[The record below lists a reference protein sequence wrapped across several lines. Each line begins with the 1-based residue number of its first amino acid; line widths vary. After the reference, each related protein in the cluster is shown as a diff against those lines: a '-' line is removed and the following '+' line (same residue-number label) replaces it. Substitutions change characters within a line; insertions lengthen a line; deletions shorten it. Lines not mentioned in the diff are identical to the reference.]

1 MQAFFIPHK
10 MKRKVYT
17 RYLKTIADFMTPVGV
32 YSALRDH
39 YPNSLLLESADYH
52 DRSDSKSFICLQPI
66 GGFEAIQ
73 KDYHFQFPGE
83 EVQSFKAQ
91 ENKEILQSYKNF
103 IASFE
108 AVENDLPFNS
118 SGLFGYSSFEAVQY
132 MEDIEMDNPSGIMKD
147 NPDMKYQLFEFV
159 LVFDHF
165 KNELYITQNSVDSP
179 SDTDQELEK
188 FKGLLKLQSH
198 PGFKFQVEG
207 DECSNLEE
215 SVFMENVKKGIQHC
229 LRGDVF
235 QLVLSRR
242 FQQKYKGDDFNVYRS
257 LRSINPSPYLFYFDY
272 GDFKIMGSSPES
284 QLQIDKGMA
293 YINPIAGT
301 VLRSQSSAE
310 DAERAKAL
318 KNNIKENAEHV
329 MLVDLARNDLSKNSD
344 LVHVETYAEIQ
355 YFSHVIHMVS
365 RVSGQL
371 NAEANGLDIYAD
383 TFPAGT
389 LSGAPKYRA
398 LEIINETETGSRN
411 FYGGALGFMGFDGSI
426 NHAIIIRS
434 ILSKN
439 KTLTYQAGAG
449 IVADSTPEGE
459 LQEVYNKVAALRKA
473 IELAETL

>member
-1 MQAFFIPHK
+1 
-10 MKRKVYT
+10 MKKKVYT
-17 RYLKTIADFMTPVGV
+17 RYLKTIADLITPVGV
-32 YSALRDH
+32 YAALRDQ
-39 YPNSLLLESADYH
+39 YPHSLLLEGADYH
-52 DRSDSKSFICLQPI
+52 DRSDSKSFICLNPI
-66 GGFEAIQ
+66 AGFEATKKKYKIQ
-73 KDYHFQFPGE
+73 YPGE
-83 EVQSFKAQ
+83 EANHYQADMNREVLQSFKA
-91 ENKEILQSYKNF
+91 F
-103 IASFE
+103 IESFE

-132 MEDIEMDNPSGIMKD
+132 MEDIEMNNPDEMMKG
-147 NPDMKYQLFEFV
+147 NPDMKYQLFEFI

-165 KNELYITQNSVDSP
+165 KNELYITQNSI
-179 SDTDQELEK
+179 DQAIENDEVLES
-188 FKGLLKLQSH
+188 FKGLLRLQNY
-198 PGFKFQVEG
+198 PGFAFSMEG
-207 DECSNLEE
+207 MEYSNIQE
-215 SVFMENVKKGIQHC
+215 SDFKENVNKGIQHC

-242 FQQKYKGDDFNVYRS
+242 FQQKFKGDDFNVYRS

-284 QLQIDKGMA
+284 QLQVDKGNA
-293 YINPIAGT
+293 FINPIAGT
-301 VLRSQSSAE
+301 VLRSQNAAE
-310 DAERAKAL
+310 DVERANAL
-318 KNNIKENAEHV
+318 KNNPKENAEHV
-329 MLVDLARNDLSKNSD
+329 MLVDLARNDLSKNSEKVNVD
-344 LVHVETYAEIQ
+344 VYAEIQ

-371 NAEANGLDIYAD
+371 NKEVKGLDIYGD

-398 LEIINETETGSRN
+398 LEIINETEKMTRN

-439 KTLTYQAGAG
+439 KILHYQAGAG
-449 IVADSTPEGE
+449 IVAGSTPEGE

-473 IELAETL
+473 IQLAETL

>member
-1 MQAFFIPHK
+1 

-17 RYLKTIADFMTPVGV
+17 RYLKTIADLISPVGV
-32 YSALRDH
+32 YAALRDRFPH
-39 YPNSLLLESADYH
+39 SLLLESADYH
-52 DRSDSKSFICLQPI
+52 DRSDSKSFICLNAI
-66 GGFEAIQ
+66 AGFEATKKRVQI
-73 KDYHFQFPGE
+73 QFPGE
-83 EVQSFKAQ
+83 EASHFQATNHKEVLDSYRSF
-91 ENKEILQSYKNF
+91 LS
-103 IASFE
+103 SFS

-132 MEDIEMDNPSGIMKD
+132 MEDIEMNNPEGIMEG
-147 NPDMKYQLFEFV
+147 NPDMKYQLFEYI

-165 KNELYITQNSVDSP
+165 KNELYITQNSI
-179 SDTDQELEK
+179 DQELDNNKSLETLRS
-188 FKGLLKLQSH
+188 LLRLQNY
-198 PGFKFQVEG
+198 PGFNFSKEG
-207 DECSNLEE
+207 QESSNLEE
-215 SVFMENVKKGIQHC
+215 GEFMENVSKGIQHC

-242 FQQKYKGDDFNVYRS
+242 FQQKFTGDDFNVYRS

-272 GDFKIMGSSPES
+272 GDFKIMGSSPEA
-284 QLQIDKGMA
+284 QLQVSNGMA
-293 YINPIAGT
+293 TINPIAGT
-301 VLRSQSSAE
+301 VLRSRYASE
-310 DAERAKAL
+310 DVERANAL
-318 KNNIKENAEHV
+318 KNNPKENAEHV

-344 LVHVETYAEIQ
+344 QVNVDVYAEIQ

-371 NAEANGLDIYAD
+371 NKEVKGIDIYAD

-398 LEIINETETGSRN
+398 LEIINETEKTTRSL
-411 FYGGALGFMGFDGSI
+411 YGGAIGFMGFDGSI

-439 KTLTYQAGAG
+439 KTLNYQAGAG
-449 IVADSTPEGE
+449 IVAHSSPQGE

-473 IELAETL
+473 IHLAETL

>member
-1 MQAFFIPHK
+1 
-10 MKRKVYT
+10 MKKKVYT
-17 RYLKTIADFMTPVGV
+17 RYIKTIADLITPVGV
-32 YSALRDH
+32 YAALRDQ
-39 YPNSLLLESADYH
+39 YPHSLLLEGADYH
-52 DRSDSKSFICLQPI
+52 DRSDSKSFICLNPI
-66 GGFEAIQ
+66 AGFEATKKQYNIQ
-73 KDYHFQFPGE
+73 YPGE
-83 EVQSFKAQ
+83 ETSHYQA
-91 ENKEILQSYKNF
+91 NKNREILQSFKTF
-103 IASFE
+103 IESFE

-132 MEDIEMDNPSGIMKD
+132 MEDIEMNNPDEIMKG
-147 NPDMKYQLFEFV
+147 NPDMKYQLFEFI

-165 KNELYITQNSVDSP
+165 KNELYITQNSI
-179 SDTDQELEK
+179 DQAIENDEVLES
-188 FKGLLKLQSH
+188 FKGLLRLQNY
-198 PGFKFQVEG
+198 PGFAFSLEG
-207 DECSNLEE
+207 DEYSNIDE
-215 SVFMENVKKGIQHC
+215 SAFKENVSKGIQHC

-242 FQQKYKGDDFNVYRS
+242 FQQKFKGDDFNVYRS

-284 QLQIDKGMA
+284 QLQVDKGTA

-301 VLRSQSSAE
+301 VLRSQNTAE
-310 DAERAKAL
+310 DVERANAL
-318 KNNIKENAEHV
+318 KKNPKENAEHV
-329 MLVDLARNDLSKNSD
+329 MLVDLARNDLSKNSEKVNVD
-344 LVHVETYAEIQ
+344 VYAEIQ

-371 NAEANGLDIYAD
+371 HKEVKGLDIYSD

-398 LEIINETETGSRN
+398 LEIINETEKMTRN

-439 KTLTYQAGAG
+439 KTLNYQAGAG

-473 IELAETL
+473 IQLAETL